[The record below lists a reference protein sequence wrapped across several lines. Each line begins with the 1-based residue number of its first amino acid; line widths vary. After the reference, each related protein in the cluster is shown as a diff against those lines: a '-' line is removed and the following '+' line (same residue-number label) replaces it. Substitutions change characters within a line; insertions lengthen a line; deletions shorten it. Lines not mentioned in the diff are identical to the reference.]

1 MDSTDPTDPMEN
13 SEPNENA
20 DPKENADAND
30 AALKAD
36 PNDAAL
42 AAEPAL
48 AAEAIDS
55 REAAEAIER
64 MLLRE
69 AMDVVAVVVFD
80 MSGFLWLWL
89 TLSSS
94 ISMLLW
100 IDTVNSICQDRS
112 MTDRSTPGDA
122 RDRLVAAARAE
133 LTERG
138 LAGVSLRGIA
148 RRAEVSHAA
157 PKYFFGDRAGLLT
170 AIATAG
176 FTELTDRLRAVG
188 GGGAPGLGDLGRA
201 YVHFGLEHPALFELM
216 FRPDELHPDDPALQR
231 AQAESIGVLASAT
244 TTIAVEGQPDD
255 VPPVM
260 ALVSWAFAHGLVALV
275 RDGALRS
282 LGGGADATA
291 LADQLVGVFDGVVR
305 RSPLV

>member
-1 MDSTDPTDPMEN
+1 
-13 SEPNENA
+13 
-20 DPKENADAND
+20 
-30 AALKAD
+30 
-36 PNDAAL
+36 
-42 AAEPAL
+42 
-48 AAEAIDS
+48 
-55 REAAEAIER
+55 
-64 MLLRE
+64 
-69 AMDVVAVVVFD
+69 
-80 MSGFLWLWL
+80 
-89 TLSSS
+89 
-94 ISMLLW
+94 
-100 IDTVNSICQDRS
+100 
-112 MTDRSTPGDA
+112 MTDDSTPGDA

-138 LAGVSLRGIA
+138 LANVSLRGIA

-176 FTELTDRLRAVG
+176 FTELTGRLRAVG
-188 GGGAPGLGDLGRA
+188 AGDAPGLGDLGRA

-216 FRPDELHPDDPALQR
+216 FRPDELHPDDPALQA

-244 TTIAVEGQPDD
+244 TTIAVEGQHDG

-275 RDGALRS
+275 RDGALQS

-291 LADQLVGVFDGVVR
+291 LADQLVGVFDRVVR
-305 RSPLV
+305 

>member
-1 MDSTDPTDPMEN
+1 MESTDPTEPIEN

-30 AALKAD
+30 AALNAD

-55 REAAEAIER
+55 RDAAEAIER
-64 MLLRE
+64 MLPRE
-69 AMDVVAVVVFD
+69 AMEAIEVVVAVFD
-80 MSGFLWLWL
+80 MSGFLRLWL
-89 TLSSS
+89 TLSSD
-94 ISMLLW
+94 ISMHPPL
-100 IDTVNSICQDRS
+100 DSVNPVRQDRS
-112 MTDRSTPGDA
+112 MTDHSTPGDA
-122 RDRLVAAARAE
+122 RERLVAAARAE

-176 FTELTDRLRAVG
+176 FAELTDRLRAVG
-188 GGGAPGLGDLGRA
+188 AGDGPGLGDLGRA

-216 FRPDELHPDDPALQR
+216 FRPDELHPDDPALQA

-244 TTIAVEGQPDD
+244 TTIAVEGQPDG

-275 RDGALRS
+275 RDGALQS

-291 LADQLVGVFDGVVR
+291 LADQLVGVFDRVVR
-305 RSPLV
+305 